1 MNTEQTTA
9 KRHGPSR
16 VTTVICLVL
25 IILAVLEV
33 VHSIEFESQIEE
45 SFPAILLDTNSGTGT
60 STTLRLDGTLTRQM
74 GEYDRFIGY
83 LELGDQPF
91 TSLETNFVMTA
102 MAPANQRLSHDVLS
116 YGGLSH
122 QTRFGTLYT
131 DRQYDHIFVCP
142 SEIVAHEGSWT
153 WYRSTSSIYV
163 APAESTEDAMSLLQ
177 EYGFFNADGEFRLP

>member
-1 MNTEQTTA
+1 MTAEQTKA

-83 LELGDQPF
+83 L
-91 TSLETNFVMTA
+91 
-102 MAPANQRLSHDVLS
+102 
-116 YGGLSH
+116 
-122 QTRFGTLYT
+122 
-131 DRQYDHIFVCP
+131 
-142 SEIVAHEGSWT
+142 
-153 WYRSTSSIYV
+153 
-163 APAESTEDAMSLLQ
+163 
-177 EYGFFNADGEFRLP
+177 